1 MYLLPC
7 LRLCHVAHQLLERLG
22 PRGQKI
28 GRSRSGV
35 VSPHTYDDNYENE
48 TKRFKYVSLQSS
60 ARIAASSGAG
70 CCGIVHRER

>member
-7 LRLCHVAHQLLERLG
+7 LRLCHVGHQLLERLG

-35 VSPHTYDDNYENE
+35 LSPHTYDDNYENE
-48 TKRFKYVSLQSS
+48 TKRFRYVSLQSS

-70 CCGIVHRER
+70 CCGIMHREK

>member
-1 MYLLPC
+1 MYLMPC
-7 LRLCHVAHQLLERLG
+7 IRLYHVGHQLLERLG

-60 ARIAASSGAG
+60 AGIAASSGAG
-70 CCGIVHRER
+70 YCGIVHREN